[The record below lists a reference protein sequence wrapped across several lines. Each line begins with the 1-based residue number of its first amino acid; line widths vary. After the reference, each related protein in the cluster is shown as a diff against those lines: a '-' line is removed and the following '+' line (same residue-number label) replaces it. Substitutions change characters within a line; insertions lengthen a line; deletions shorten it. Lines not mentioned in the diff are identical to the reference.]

1 MIKNERQYRITKA
14 AARNFESNL
23 AHDDEV
29 PFPGIDP
36 IIARASKNAVIS
48 QLADLQSQLT
58 EYEQLKAGAIAI
70 REVESLQD
78 LPKMI
83 IQSRIASGMT
93 QKALAEKLGY
103 KEQQIQRYEE
113 SEYQTISFSRLIDIS
128 EAVNLSIRQDVMLGV
143 TEGNVEEVM
152 SNLEKEGLPR
162 EFVRSRFGSMDV
174 VGRPSLWL
182 GGLMHQL
189 ERVFGWS
196 PENILSS
203 SPRLVLDSGPAN
215 LARFKVAKNRDE
227 KKLSAYTVYAH
238 YLAMLVLD
246 AVPQSPEI
254 EIPKTPEDFYDNVV
268 LNFEVLN
275 FETVLRYIWSLG
287 ISVLP
292 LRDSAA
298 FDGAYWRVEG
308 RHVIVLKPSTQSL
321 SRWLFDL
328 LHDYCHVTQH
338 PESDSNQVI
347 ELSPTSDLRRED
359 PDEVEANEFA
369 GDVILAGHGDAIWSA
384 AAEATSGYLPRLKS
398 VLPNIADQFGV
409 DLGAAANY
417 MAHKISLQGDNWW
430 GAAENLQQ
438 KGDEAWNTA
447 RQVFLENTDF
457 SCLAE
462 PDQNLLAAAL
472 AE

>member
-1 MIKNERQYRITKA
+1 
-14 AARNFESNL
+14 
-23 AHDDEV
+23 
-29 PFPGIDP
+29 
-36 IIARASKNAVIS
+36 
-48 QLADLQSQLT
+48 
-58 EYEQLKAGAIAI
+58 
-70 REVESLQD
+70 
-78 LPKMI
+78 
-83 IQSRIASGMT
+83 MT

-203 SPRLVLDSGPAN
+203 SRAWCWILALRILPDSKW
-215 LARFKVAKNRDE
+215 RRIVMKKNYP
-227 KKLSAYTVYAH
+227 LTQFMH

-347 ELSPTSDLRRED
+347 RLSPTSDLRRED